1 MEEFDKAAEDIKN
14 YNLDNTQKL
23 ELYGLYKQ
31 AKFGNC
37 NTQKPGWFDNTVN
50 RYKWDKWNSFKGMKK
65 EEAMRKY
72 IRIVDKY
79 RNKK

>member
-1 MEEFDKAAEDIKN
+1 MEEEFNKAAEDIKK
-14 YNLDNTQKL
+14 YNPPNAQKL

-37 NTQKPGWFDNTVN
+37 NTSRPGWLDTSVN
-50 RYKWDKWNSFKGMKK
+50 RCKWDKWNSFKGMKK

-72 IRIVDKY
+72 VRIVNKY
-79 RNKK
+79 RK